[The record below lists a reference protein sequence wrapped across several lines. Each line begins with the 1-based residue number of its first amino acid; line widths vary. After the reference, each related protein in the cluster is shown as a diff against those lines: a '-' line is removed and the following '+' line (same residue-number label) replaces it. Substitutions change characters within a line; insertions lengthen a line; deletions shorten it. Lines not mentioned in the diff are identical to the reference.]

1 MDRLIVASVTFRHLP
16 TEQREAAAK
25 PIEIAARQFT
35 ERVVLH
41 TCHRV
46 ELIAL
51 ADPGDPRPNLPPEA
65 NWTIGLDAAE
75 RVLLVTGGL
84 DSAVLAEEQILGQVR
99 EAYQAALDRH
109 ETGPTINE
117 LLRRAIRFGKRVRSA
132 AIPGTDRS
140 IADRA
145 VRWVLDQSTHSA
157 SPLRV
162 LVVGTGEMGHLAAL
176 RLAGAGARLTIA
188 SQSIERATRLVASL
202 PNASIHSA
210 SVLADGLFEGL
221 DFDVVVIAVRTSS
234 TQLDVGRVAIDG
246 LPLVV
251 DLSAPGA
258 IARPL
263 ADQLGNRLL
272 NLDRIEGAGAASSLP
287 RGLEKRFRAEAR
299 AEAARFGR
307 WAELRSTGDGVAALR
322 SHAEEIRQRHLERLR
337 HRARLNP
344 DQLDAVQAMTSAM
357 LGELLHAPTL
367 VLRGNPEAAARIRQ
381 LFGIDP

>member
-16 TEQREAAAK
+16 TEQREAAAA
-25 PIEIAARQFT
+25 PLEVAARHFT

-51 ADPGDPRPNLPPEA
+51 ADAGAGRPNLPPEA
-65 NWTIGLDAAE
+65 HRTTGVDAAE

-99 EAYQAALDRH
+99 EAYQAALDRR

-132 AIPGTDRS
+132 ALPGTDRS

-145 VRWVLDQSTHSA
+145 ARWIVDKSTLSA
-157 SPLRV
+157 PALSA
-162 LVVGTGEMGHLAAL
+162 LVIGTGEMGHLAAL
-176 RLAGAGARLTIA
+176 RLAEAGARLTVA
-188 SQSIERATRLVASL
+188 SQSVERAARLVASL

-210 SVLADGLFEGL
+210 VVLADALRHAQA
-221 DFDVVVIAVRTSS
+221 FDVLVVAVRTSS
-234 TQLDVGRVAIDG
+234 TQLDVGHLAIDR

-258 IARPL
+258 VAAPL
-263 ADQLGNRLL
+263 AHRLGDRLL
-272 NLDRIEGAGAASSLP
+272 NLDRMEGAGAASSISPGLEMRFREEACVSIVSRRRARSSSLRNVGRAPLDRRQHCGAALP
-287 RGLEKRFRAEAR
+287 RGGNSP
-299 AEAARFGR
+299 AAP
-307 WAELRSTGDGVAALR
+307 ESVAAPR
-322 SHAEEIRQRHLERLR
+322 AHGCRPARRGSGHDPRHA
-337 HRARLNP
+337 
-344 DQLDAVQAMTSAM
+344 
-357 LGELLHAPTL
+357 G
-367 VLRGNPEAAARIRQ
+367 
-381 LFGIDP
+381 

>member
-16 TEQREAAAK
+16 TEQREAAAA
-25 PIEIAARQFT
+25 PLEMAARHFT

-51 ADPGDPRPNLPPEA
+51 ADVGEVRPYLPPEA
-65 NWTIGLDAAE
+65 HRTTGVDAAE

-99 EAYQAALDRH
+99 EAYQAALDRR

-145 VRWVLDQSTHSA
+145 VRWIFDQSTLSGRAPHA
-157 SPLRV
+157 
-162 LVVGTGEMGHLAAL
+162 LVIGTGEMGHLAAL
-176 RLAGAGARLTIA
+176 RLADAGARVTVA
-188 SQSIERATRLVASL
+188 SQSIERAARLVASL

-210 SVLADGLFEGL
+210 SVLPDALRKASA
-221 DFDVVVIAVRTSS
+221 FDVVVVAVRTTS
-234 TQLDVGRVAIDG
+234 TQLGVGNVAIDR

-258 IARPL
+258 VAAPL
-263 ADQLGNRLL
+263 ARRLGDRLL

-287 RGLEKRFRAEAR
+287 RGLEMRFREEAH
-299 AEAARFGR
+299 AEAARFGT
-307 WAELRSTGDGVAALR
+307 WAELRSTGDGIAALR
-322 SHAEEIRQRHLERLR
+322 SHAEEIRQRHLTRLR
-337 HRARLNP
+337 RRARMDA

-367 VLRGNPEAAARIRQ
+367 VLRSNPEAAAQIRH
-381 LFGIDP
+381 LFGIDQ

>member
-1 MDRLIVASVTFRHLP
+1 MDRLIVASITFRHLP
-16 TEQREAAAK
+16 TEQREAAAE
-25 PIEIAARQFT
+25 PLEMAARQFT

-51 ADPGDPRPNLPPEA
+51 ADADDPRPYLPAEA
-65 NWTIGLDAAE
+65 RRTSGVDAAE

-99 EAYQAALDRH
+99 EAYSAALDRQ

-117 LLRRAIRFGKRVRSA
+117 LLRRSIRFGKRVRSA

-145 VRWVLDQSTHSA
+145 VRWVFDQSTLSA
-157 SPLRV
+157 RALRA
-162 LVVGTGEMGHLAAL
+162 LVIGTGEMGHLAAL
-176 RLAGAGARLTIA
+176 RLAEAGARLTVA
-188 SQSIERATRLVASL
+188 SQGIERAARLVASL

-210 SVLADGLFEGL
+210 TLLADALLEASG
-221 DFDVVVIAVRTSS
+221 FDVVVIAVRTSS
-234 TQLDVGRVAIDG
+234 TQLDFGNAAVDR

-258 IARPL
+258 IAPPL
-263 ADQLGNRLL
+263 AHLLGNRLL

-287 RGLEKRFRAEAR
+287 PGLEMRFRAEAH
-299 AEAARFGR
+299 AEATRFGT
-307 WAELRSTGDGVAALR
+307 WADLRSTGDAIAALR
-322 SHAEEIRQRHLERLR
+322 SHAEEIRQRHLNRLR

-357 LGELLHAPTL
+357 FGELLHAPTL
-367 VLRGNPEAAARIRQ
+367 VLRRNPEAAARIRQ
-381 LFGIDP
+381 LFGIDQ

>member
-41 TCHRV
+41 TCHRI

-51 ADPGDPRPNLPPEA
+51 ADIRDSRPHLPPEA
-65 NWTIGLDAAE
+65 HSTTGVDAAE

-145 VRWVLDQSTHSA
+145 VRWVLDQSTHSG
-157 SPLRV
+157 SPMRV
-162 LVVGTGEMGHLAAL
+162 LVVGTG
-176 RLAGAGARLTIA
+176 
-188 SQSIERATRLVASL
+188 
-202 PNASIHSA
+202 
-210 SVLADGLFEGL
+210 
-221 DFDVVVIAVRTSS
+221 
-234 TQLDVGRVAIDG
+234 
-246 LPLVV
+246 
-251 DLSAPGA
+251 
-258 IARPL
+258 
-263 ADQLGNRLL
+263 
-272 NLDRIEGAGAASSLP
+272 
-287 RGLEKRFRAEAR
+287 
-299 AEAARFGR
+299 
-307 WAELRSTGDGVAALR
+307 
-322 SHAEEIRQRHLERLR
+322 
-337 HRARLNP
+337 
-344 DQLDAVQAMTSAM
+344 
-357 LGELLHAPTL
+357 
-367 VLRGNPEAAARIRQ
+367 
-381 LFGIDP
+381 

>member
-16 TEQREAAAK
+16 TEQREAAAA
-25 PIEIAARQFT
+25 PLEVAARHFT

-51 ADPGDPRPNLPPEA
+51 ADAGAGRPNLPPEA
-65 NWTIGLDAAE
+65 HRTTGVDAAE

-99 EAYQAALDRH
+99 EAYQAALDRR

-132 AIPGTDRS
+132 ALPGTDRS

-145 VRWVLDQSTHSA
+145 ARWIVDKSTLSA
-157 SPLRV
+157 PALSA
-162 LVVGTGEMGHLAAL
+162 LVIGTGEMGHLAAL
-176 RLAGAGARLTIA
+176 RLAEAGARLTVA
-188 SQSIERATRLVASL
+188 SQSVERAARLVASL

-210 SVLADGLFEGL
+210 VVLADALRHAQA
-221 DFDVVVIAVRTSS
+221 FDVLVVAVRTSS
-234 TQLDVGRVAIDG
+234 TQLDVGHLAIDR

-258 IARPL
+258 VAAPL
-263 ADQLGNRLL
+263 AHRLGDRLL
-272 NLDRIEGAGAASSLP
+272 NLDRMEGAGAASSISP
-287 RGLEKRFRAEAR
+287 GLEMRFREEAH
-299 AEAARFGR
+299 AEAARFGT
-307 WAELRSTGDGVAALR
+307 WAELRSTGDSIAALR
-322 SHAEEIRQRHLERLR
+322 SHAEEIRQRHLNRLR
-337 HRARLNP
+337 HRARMDA
-344 DQLDAVQAMTSAM
+344 DQLDAVQAMTRAM

-367 VLRGNPEAAARIRQ
+367 VLRSNPEAAAQIRR
-381 LFGIDP
+381 LFGIDQ